1 MASRLKEHREKLGL
15 TQLQVARMAGLTE
28 RTIRLLEQG
37 ASVPRLSTA
46 RALAAALGVSV
57 EDIFP
62 TEDGG
67 TV

>member
-1 MASRLKEHREKLGL
+1 MASRLKEHRDKLGL

-28 RTIRLLEQG
+28 RTIRLLERG
-37 ASVPRLSTA
+37 ESIPRLTTA
-46 RALAAALGVSV
+46 RALADALGVSV